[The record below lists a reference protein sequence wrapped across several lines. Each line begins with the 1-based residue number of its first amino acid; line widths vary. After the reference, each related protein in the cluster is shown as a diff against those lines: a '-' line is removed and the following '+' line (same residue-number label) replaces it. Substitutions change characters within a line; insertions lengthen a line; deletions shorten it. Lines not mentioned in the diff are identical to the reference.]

1 MLNPSPQ
8 KVSVAALNHRLHT
21 IFEQLKPRFKAV
33 LSFMRRHWKKELIIL
48 GIALPVLLL
57 VRFLTTEK
65 APQYVLAEAKR
76 GELVQ
81 TVEAVGTITSEK
93 DLELKF
99 PVSGV
104 VDEVM
109 ADEGT
114 AVIRGMVLARLR
126 SGSAK
131 AAVGSA
137 QAALTT
143 AQAELQALVEGTR
156 PEDIAIAEA
165 ELQNKKASLEL
176 ARSKFDNAS
185 SSLIKAQQKLDA
197 LKEEAKV
204 GLQGEIDTEGS
215 TASKELSV
223 AQTSLGVIEDVFL
236 DVTLENILVQQ
247 QPFTYAELK
256 TALADSRSHVR
267 TAQAFVYTPD
277 DYRQALALLKTS
289 RQAVAETAGAVQD
302 AYDFIA
308 KLDPLMLFSA
318 DKRESMKAT
327 LAAEKKNM
335 QAALTDIDGAVKS
348 LQDSSA
354 GYDTQIA
361 TEESNFVSAQNA
373 RDQAQADIQTYQTA
387 VAISQAQLDLKK
399 AGSRGSD
406 VDAARG
412 RVQQAWANLLK
423 AQSDLADTVLVAPI
437 DGIITKVNLKP
448 GEFTPGQ
455 FSATDAAMT
464 ILGNSPYRTELYT
477 SEIDI
482 PKVHLL
488 QTGAILLDAFPSHPF
503 GLRVSEIDPA
513 ATTVDGVPKYRVILD
528 FLHPDPGFKIGMTGD
543 VDIVTDSESDV
554 VFVPGRSVVKDE
566 QGRKIVRV
574 LNAKGVAEDR
584 LVETGMET
592 INDIEI
598 MSGIA
603 AGDQVIVLIK
613 K

>member
-1 MLNPSPQ
+1 MVSQKIAAGLARLNTFFIQYFPYARPVG
-8 KVSVAALNHRLHT
+8 KFLRT
-21 IFEQLKPRFKAV
+21 
-33 LSFMRRHWKKELIIL
+33 HWKKEVVIL
-48 GIALPVLLL
+48 VIGVPALLL
-57 VRFLTTEK
+57 IRFLTSVTP
-65 APQYVLAEAKR
+65 PQYVLADAKR
-76 GELVQ
+76 GELIQ

-104 VDEVM
+104 VDEVTV
-109 ADEGT
+109 DEGD
-114 AVIRGMVLARLR
+114 AVVRGQVLARLR

-131 AAVGSA
+131 AAVASA
-137 QAALTT
+137 VAALTT
-143 AQAELQALVEGTR
+143 AQAELQAKIEGTR

-165 ELQNKKASLEL
+165 ELANKKASLEL
-176 ARSKFDNAS
+176 AKSRFENAT
-185 SSLIKAQQKLDA
+185 SSLTKAQQKLDA
-197 LKEEAKV
+197 LREEAKV
-204 GLQGEIDTEGS
+204 GLQGEINAEGS
-215 TASKELSV
+215 TANKDISV
-223 AQTSLGVIEDVFL
+223 AQTSIGVVEDVFL

-247 QPFTYAELK
+247 QPFAYAELK
-256 TALADSRSHVR
+256 TQLKAAKEHVQIAR
-267 TAQAFVYTPD
+267 MFSYTPD
-277 DYRQALALLKTS
+277 DYRQALQLLKTS
-289 RQAVAETAGAVQD
+289 RAAVSETADVVQS

-308 KLDPLMLFSA
+308 KLDPLALFSA
-318 DKRESMKAT
+318 DKRESMKVT

-335 QAALTDIDGAVKS
+335 LAALTDIDDAVKS

-354 GYDTQIA
+354 GYDTKIA
-361 TEESNFVSAQNA
+361 TEESNFVSAQNS
-373 RDQAQADIQTYQTA
+373 RDQAQGDIQTYQTA
-387 VAISQAQLDLKK
+387 VSVSQAQLDLKK
-399 AGSRGSD
+399 AGSRASD
-406 VDAARG
+406 VDASRG
-412 RVQQAWANLLK
+412 RVQQARANLLK
-423 AQSDLADTVLVAPI
+423 AQSDLDDTVLVAPI
-437 DGIITKVNLKP
+437 DGTITKVNLKP

-488 QTGAILLDAFPSHPF
+488 QTGAILLDAFPTHPF

-513 ATTVDGVPKYRVILD
+513 ATTVDGVPKYRVVLD
-528 FLHPDPGFKIGMTGD
+528 FLSPDAGFKIGMTGD
-543 VDIVTDSESDV
+543 VDIVTDSQSNV
-554 VFVPGRSVVKDE
+554 VFVPGRAVVKDE

-598 MSGIA
+598 RSGIA
-603 AGDQVIVLIK
+603 EGDQVIVLIK